1 MRENDNPFDYIY
13 LKDHLARPIGII
25 PEMIATIIPTKNPM
39 QCLLWFEGEEF
50 PRLFN
55 HSLYEV
61 VAELD
66 TFYNAN

>member
-1 MRENDNPFDYIY
+1 MDDNDCPFEYIY
-13 LKDHLARPIGII
+13 LKDHLARPIAIL
-25 PEMIATIIPTKNPM
+25 PEMIYTIIPIRNKN
-39 QCLLWFEGEEF
+39 QCLIWFEGNEY

>member
-1 MRENDNPFDYIY
+1 MDESENPFDYIY
-13 LKDHLARPIGII
+13 LIDHLARPVAIV
-25 PEMIATIIPTKNPM
+25 PEMIATIIPTRNPG
-39 QCLLWFEGEEF
+39 QCLIRFKGREL

-61 VAELD
+61 VTELD

>member
-13 LKDHLARPIGII
+13 LEDHLARPIGII
-25 PEMIATIIPTKNPM
+25 PEMIANITPTRNPG
-39 QCLLWFEGEEF
+39 QCLIHFRGREL